1 VTIEGVRRLAAALL
15 EAVAEIDRGAG
26 PMTETPNITHPDV
39 PVPDCG
45 RADDWDPGWKWEEG
59 ETRDCRLI
67 YSRERTIDDEA
78 RVHV

>member
-1 VTIEGVRRLAAALL
+1 
-15 EAVAEIDRGAG
+15 
-26 PMTETPNITHPDV
+26 MTETPNITHPDV

-78 RVHV
+78 RVHVDPIFRRPIETGGDPAPATSGTWTRCS

>member
-1 VTIEGVRRLAAALL
+1 
-15 EAVAEIDRGAG
+15 
-26 PMTETPNITHPDV
+26 MTETPNITHPDV